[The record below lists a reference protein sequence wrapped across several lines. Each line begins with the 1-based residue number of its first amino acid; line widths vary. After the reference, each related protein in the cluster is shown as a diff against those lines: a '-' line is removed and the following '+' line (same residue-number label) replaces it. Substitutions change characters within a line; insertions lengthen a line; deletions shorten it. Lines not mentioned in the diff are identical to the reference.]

1 MAAGSCRQRLASMG
15 ISRDGIPVPHESN
28 QHSLSVCITV
38 HHPYRVS
45 AARPKMQH
53 SYIPYD
59 TGSWDDKVEYYI
71 HAIMPEDPHLT
82 CKSVESVR
90 V

>member
-1 MAAGSCRQRLASMG
+1 MVSGSCRQRLAGMG

-38 HHPYRVS
+38 H
-45 AARPKMQH
+45 
-53 SYIPYD
+53 IPYD

-71 HAIMPEDPHLT
+71 HAVMPKDPHVA
-82 CKSVESVR
+82 CNSVESGR